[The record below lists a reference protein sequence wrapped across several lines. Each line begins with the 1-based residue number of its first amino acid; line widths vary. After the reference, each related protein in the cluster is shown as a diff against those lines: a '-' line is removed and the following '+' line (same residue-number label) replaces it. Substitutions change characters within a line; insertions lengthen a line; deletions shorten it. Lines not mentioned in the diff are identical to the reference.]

1 MKVPATVSASST
13 NYLVAQRSVKVALR
27 KVGIM
32 KYSENSIIIRE
43 YRNVFRKY
51 ANDGIIDM
59 DACLKHTFS
68 FHIHRLEEAI
78 PAWEG
83 IVPAYRQSQFVIALI
98 KKGTGE
104 KTIGHF
110 SFPIQK
116 NIVFVVPQRVTHSS
130 KYYSLNCSGFI
141 LFFDIGFFVKH
152 FFPQSLITNKIIF
165 KRSVRP
171 FMTLT
176 NEQVKYLSTIFEYL
190 LEECN
195 QQLINKDEMIA
206 VKVLELLIQCERYFT
221 GTKPY
226 QKAESYSEMI
236 ESFNE
241 LIQVHSSMEKSVQ
254 FYANALH
261 IHPNYLNFLMKKYT
275 GLTAKQTIADH
286 IFLEA
291 KGLLGSPSL
300 SIKEISYKLGFATPG
315 SFSSFFRKMSNMS
328 PSDFRR
334 QMLHL

>member
-1 MKVPATVSASST
+1 MDGKDNFTES
-13 NYLVAQRSVKVALR
+13 R
-27 KVGIM
+27 IM
-32 KYSENSIIIRE
+32 KYSENAIIIEE

-51 ANDGIIDM
+51 AKDGIIDM
-59 DACLKHTFS
+59 DACLKHPFS
-68 FHIHRLEEAI
+68 FHIHRLEEVVS
-78 PAWEG
+78 AWEG
-83 IVPAYRQSQFVIALI
+83 IVPAYRQSQFLVALI

-116 NIVFVVPQRVTHSS
+116 NTLFVVPKRIAHSS
-130 KYYSLNCSGFI
+130 RYYSRTCSGFV
-141 LFFDIGFFVKH
+141 LSFDIAFFVKH
-152 FFPQSLITNKIIF
+152 FFSQNLIANKKIF

-171 FMTLT
+171 FMILT
-176 NEQVKYLSTIFEYL
+176 NEQAKELSAIFEYL
-190 LEECN
+190 LGEYDRQFSN
-195 QQLINKDEMIA
+195 MDEMIA

-221 GTKPY
+221 GAAQY
-226 QKAESYSEMI
+226 QNADSYSEVI

-241 LIQVHSSMEKSVQ
+241 LIQVHFSIEKSVQ

-315 SFSSFFRKMSNMS
+315 IFSSFFRKMSDMS
-328 PSDFRR
+328 PSKFRQ
-334 QMLHL
+334 QMPRL